1 MTESP
6 RDKVLRERRK
16 RGWSVRKAAIAGHIS
31 NTTWGRYESGELE
44 LSGAIR
50 NAIAV
55 AFGWP
60 SDWPDRDV
68 PDWDHAVQDA
78 TLQVTAA
85 LERLQTYVDAEVRSQ
100 LADHEQRLERV
111 SVQQRELSA
120 QVAQILRRRRRG
132 EGPSTSNASG
142 Q

>member
-68 PDWDHAVQDA
+68 PDWDHAVQNA
-78 TLQVTAA
+78 TRQVTAA
-85 LERLQTYVDAEVRSQ
+85 LEAEVRSQ
-100 LADHEQRLERV
+100 LADHEQRLEKV
-111 SVQQRELSA
+111 SVQQQELVE

-132 EGPSTSNASG
+132 EGPSTSTASG